1 MPQRATRGSDLPR
14 VACSVDIDLV
24 ISPENMFMLTHQ
36 RPIVRTVIQEGI
48 ENLQAA
54 LLFTNAFPD
63 VCVAL
68 TLIKDSLLNAADHY
82 GHMPG
87 AMDIL
92 KQLIHNKDYLLKI
105 TPLVRPLYPEM
116 TALTTLPVVIYVCGK
131 AWDIRQ
137 ERVIWCKA
145 RLHPYIVGEATLC
158 YRLRFR
164 HAYIMYSTV
173 RSA

>member
-24 ISPENMFMLTHQ
+24 ISPENKFMLTHQ

-48 ENLQAA
+48 ENLRAV
-54 LLFTNAFPD
+54 LLFTNVFPD
-63 VCVAL
+63 VCVVL

-116 TALTTLPVVIYVCGK
+116 TALTTLPSHVLGSACFEAKSRSG
-131 AWDIRQ
+131 ATSSPQ
-137 ERVIWCKA
+137 ECSLHLV
-145 RLHPYIVGEATLC
+145 RLQILSNMFGNSSRNTPIL
-158 YRLRFR
+158 FR
-164 HAYIMYSTV
+164 
-173 RSA
+173 